1 MRAMMR
7 AMAVLAVSGCGGEAS
22 SVVVPLP
29 GTSWILVEIAAA
41 PVVERGRA
49 TLEFAE
55 SGRASGNGSCNRF
68 SGVAT
73 MAGDSLSFGPLMST
87 KMACVEA
94 ALTAQETRYLAVLG
108 AALRYAVSGDTLRIY
123 TTRGEE
129 LRFVRAG
136 P

>member
-1 MRAMMR
+1 MKLIRVSVAFLAMG
-7 AMAVLAVSGCGGEAS
+7 ACGGGAT
-22 SVVVPLP
+22 SVVAPLP
-29 GTSWILVEIAAA
+29 GTSWVLENIAGT

-73 MAGDSLSFGPLMST
+73 IAGDSLSLGPLMST
-87 KMACVEA
+87 KMACVEE
-94 ALTAQETRYLAVLG
+94 ALTAQETRYLG
-108 AALRYAVSGDTLRIY
+108 ALESARRYAVAGDTLRIF
-123 TTRGEE
+123 GADGSE
-129 LRFVRAG
+129 LRFTRAG